1 MPVPLTTHHQDSA
14 YSSPWTFGMK
24 VRMQIWAY
32 AWALLCEWT
41 PKPFNPWRLLVL
53 RAFGARIDGRPF
65 VHQRMRVHIPWNLI
79 LHDRATVGDR
89 ANMYNMAEVEIGARA
104 IVAQETY
111 LCTGTHDFDDPH
123 LPLQTAPIRI
133 GEDAFVS
140 ARVFVM
146 PGITVGA
153 RSIVGA
159 ASVVTRDVPPDVL
172 AAGNPCRVIR
182 PKSRAVAA

>member
-1 MPVPLTTHHQDSA
+1 
-14 YSSPWTFGMK
+14 MK

-32 AWALLCEWT
+32 AWALLCKWT
-41 PKPFNPWRLLVL
+41 PKPLNPWRLLVL
-53 RAFGARIDGRPF
+53 RAFGARISGKPF

-123 LPLQTAPIRI
+123 LPLQTARVCDAR
-133 GEDAFVS
+133 GERGRAVDH
-140 ARVFVM
+140 RR
-146 PGITVGA
+146 GVGCHS
-153 RSIVGA
+153 R
-159 ASVVTRDVPPDVL
+159 R
-172 AAGNPCRVIR
+172 AAGRAGGG
-182 PKSRAVAA
+182 KSLPRDPTKIARGGGVSEGKAEG